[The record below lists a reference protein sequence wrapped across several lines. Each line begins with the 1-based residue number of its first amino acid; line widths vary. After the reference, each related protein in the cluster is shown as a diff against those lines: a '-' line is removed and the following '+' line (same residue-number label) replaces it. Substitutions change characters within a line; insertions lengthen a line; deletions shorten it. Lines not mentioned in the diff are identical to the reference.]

1 MQYTYRNQ
9 EEKMKLYLGI
19 IFLCVAFLS
28 LAHADT
34 IYLKNGLKI
43 IGQVPVKTM
52 TGELKFPVIDIEKI
66 ETGEP
71 IIPLAP
77 AVPEKTGNVS
87 TSLKQ
92 VGYGC
97 LGGVVGGSL
106 AGLISI
112 WGNGFGDG
120 RVAGTLILG
129 AVIAGIIIGAQLGGT
144 K

>member
-1 MQYTYRNQ
+1 
-9 EEKMKLYLGI
+9 
-19 IFLCVAFLS
+19 
-28 LAHADT
+28 
-34 IYLKNGLKI
+34 LKI
-43 IGQVPVKTM
+43 IGQVLTIGIDSVAVKTM
-52 TGELKFPVIDIEKI
+52 TGELKFPVIDIVKI